1 MKLYYVVGSP
11 NCRKVH
17 AVLNHLN
24 LDVDFEYLDFFS
36 GDLQSPAYRAVNP
49 NGMVPSLVDRDLT
62 LWETNAITQYLA
74 DEADADDLFPR
85 DPKRR
90 ADVARWMA
98 WELAHFNRAFGVL
111 SFETVAK
118 PTFMKM
124 APNTPVA
131 DWAGEQ
137 LRTSAAVLDA
147 HLAGR
152 TYVSGDRITLAD
164 YAMIHLE
171 GFKEAM
177 PFDWAPFPNVNAYFD
192 RMRTVEHWARTV
204 PARPELIGRKPEPA

>member
-1 MKLYYVVGSP
+1 MRLYYVVGSP
-11 NCRKVH
+11 NCRKIH

-24 LDVDFEYLDFFS
+24 LNVDFEYLDFFS

-49 NGMVPSLVDRDLT
+49 NGMVPALVDGDLT
-62 LWETNAITQYLA
+62 LWESNAIAQYLA
-74 DEADADDLFPR
+74 DAADADDLFPR

-90 ADVARWMA
+90 ADVVRWMA

-118 PTFMKM
+118 PTFMGM
-124 APNTPVA
+124 APNRPVA
-131 DWAGEQ
+131 EWAGEQ
-137 LRTSAAVLDA
+137 LKTSAALLDA

-152 TYVSGDRITLAD
+152 TYVSGDRLTLAD

-171 GFKEAM
+171 GFKQAM
-177 PFDWAPFPNVNAYFD
+177 PFDWAPYPDLNAYFD
-192 RMRTVEHWARTV
+192 RMRAVEHWAKTA
-204 PARPELIGRKPEPA
+204 PARPELMGRKPQPA